1 MLPTCDSGSG
11 SGSAVTTT
19 TPTSASSQLLAIVTG
34 GQTGVDRAVMQV
46 ALSHGVLHLK
56 RSFCPRNYWAED
68 EQIPAAYHAYF
79 TPTAS
84 ADPAERTRRNVEAS
98 QATLIISTRK
108 TLPPTTLTAVRHAKG
123 IKQPHKHICS
133 LTYNNDALAAARDAA
148 AYLPVPLQCLHVGGP
163 RASEDPQA
171 HDWATQV
178 LTHLIPLL
186 IEAQT
191 MPRRDA
197 LVPYLKQSRPCMAH
211 VKQKL
216 LEDGYCIV
224 PSVLSKEECDAEMD
238 RLWEY
243 ITTRSPA
250 VRRDD
255 ASTWYPAEEGDDDPW
270 PHTGWKSFS
279 DMFQSHGAGWVFS
292 ELRVK
297 LADRVFT
304 PLFGTSE
311 LHCSKEGFTFQRPT
325 TGNRHPFRK
334 RATHVC
340 GKPCASDGEHFD
352 QGSFETGLQYIQSS
366 TALLDQHDGDGC
378 FLCWPGSHRHHARIA
393 ENTYRG
399 RSNWF
404 PLTDDEIATLRDD
417 GLVPLRVPVR
427 AGDVILWLS
436 DLAHAGAMPVGERDS
451 FRAVAYAAMA
461 PAELTPPSVWRAKK
475 EAFERGH
482 TGDHSTRR
490 ECWHYAKSSDCDTW
504 MWKPPFLSH
513 RQKELY
519 GLVRYD

>member
-1 MLPTCDSGSG
+1 MVKFYRSPYAGSYSTFQLSTQQADRAGLGNPNPNPNPNMHRSIIFLDWGRLRHEGFLFYFYYFIYAPRDAWCQKMTTMLPTCDSGSG
-11 SGSAVTTT
+11 SGSAAITTT
-19 TPTSASSQLLAIVTG
+19 TTSPSSQLLAIVTG

-123 IKQPHKHICS
+123 VKQPHKHICS
-133 LTYNNDALAAARDAA
+133 LTYKNDALAAARDAA

-243 ITTRSPA
+243 IATRSPA

-255 ASTWYPAEEGDDDPW
+255 ASTWYPAEDGDDDPW
-270 PHTGWKSFS
+270 PHTGWK
-279 DMFQSHGAGWVFS
+279 
-292 ELRVK
+292 
-297 LADRVFT
+297 
-304 PLFGTSE
+304 
-311 LHCSKEGFTFQRPT
+311 
-325 TGNRHPFRK
+325 
-334 RATHVC
+334 
-340 GKPCASDGEHFD
+340 
-352 QGSFETGLQYIQSS
+352 
-366 TALLDQHDGDGC
+366 
-378 FLCWPGSHRHHARIA
+378 
-393 ENTYRG
+393 
-399 RSNWF
+399 
-404 PLTDDEIATLRDD
+404 
-417 GLVPLRVPVR
+417 
-427 AGDVILWLS
+427 
-436 DLAHAGAMPVGERDS
+436 
-451 FRAVAYAAMA
+451 
-461 PAELTPPSVWRAKK
+461 
-475 EAFERGH
+475 
-482 TGDHSTRR
+482 
-490 ECWHYAKSSDCDTW
+490 
-504 MWKPPFLSH
+504 
-513 RQKELY
+513 
-519 GLVRYD
+519 